1 MNINMLFKDKMM
13 KMAVRVAKDDGFYT
27 AFKKRME
34 DIVDMYHIKS
44 EDELYRRVGNPI
56 NIFCVSGIYERQDK
70 YANKLSYTIYQK
82 YKKEIIQEFE
92 NFLQKNNAKEIFFDN
107 VNRDY
112 IIERYKYNYI
122 GQACGTLG
130 PQPTISDKEKLVYDY
145 LIPEAFFMYTFQWD
159 RTKQGDST
167 WHRLNRRWCT
177 EYLIFIRKK
186 INES

>member
-27 AFKKRME
+27 AFKKRIE
-34 DIVDMYHIKS
+34 DIADMYHTKS

-56 NIFCVSGIYERQDK
+56 NIFCVSGLYERQDK

-112 IIERYKYNYI
+112 ITERYKYSGI
-122 GQACGTLG
+122 GQACGTLE

-145 LIPEAFFMYTFQWD
+145 LIPEAFIMHTFQWD
-159 RTKQGDST
+159 KTKQGDNT

-186 INES
+186 MNES